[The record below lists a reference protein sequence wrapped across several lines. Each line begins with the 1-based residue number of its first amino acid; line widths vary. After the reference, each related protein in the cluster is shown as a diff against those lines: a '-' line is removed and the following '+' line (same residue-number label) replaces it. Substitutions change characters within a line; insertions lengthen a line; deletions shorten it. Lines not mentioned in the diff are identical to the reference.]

1 MRKKLLLLVGFG
13 SLVTLCGLLVGNFFN
28 KNSSRWGSEAL
39 VEKEPVKYFL
49 EHHIFIPLANACGLG
64 ATSCFKCHNGQ
75 RAEAPAPK
83 PWHTDHTR
91 VNFSCNGCHKGNP
104 RLIKKELAH
113 TKMIPNPLTEPS
125 ATCAS
130 CHMGQNIG
138 ELVKKYEAVKK
149 QSFKSDMEL
158 LGFLAHHTLF
168 LSKGGK

>member
-1 MRKKLLLLVGFG
+1 MRGYLLLLAGLG
-13 SLVTLCGLLVGNFFN
+13 SLVALYALST
-28 KNSSRWGSEAL
+28 KNPIEKSSSSWGSEAL
-39 VEKEPVKYFL
+39 VENKPVEYFL
-49 EHHIFIPLANACGLG
+49 EHHVFIPLANACGLG

-83 PWHTDHTR
+83 PWHTDHAK

-125 ATCAS
+125 STCAS

-149 QSFKSDMEL
+149 QSYKPNTEL
-158 LGFLAHHTLF
+158 LGFLVHHVF
-168 LSKGGK
+168 SEGGR